1 MRQRY
6 AAATGRVAE
15 VRKHRFGKQRA
26 FSAVKI
32 FKASISNCQNS
43 LIKLRSL
50 IKA

>member
-26 FSAVKI
+26 FSAVKY
-32 FKASISNCQNS
+32 
-43 LIKLRSL
+43 LRL
-50 IKA
+50 PYQIVKIL